1 MPLIM
6 FTAKHHIKN
15 VLTES
20 IPKLI
25 FNLSILSNHSHN
37 CLIYMRNNAGVRG
50 NTYLLLPNLFLVS
63 HF

>member
-6 FTAKHHIKN
+6 FTIKHHIKN

-25 FNLSILSNHSHN
+25 FNLSILGNHGHN
-37 CLIYMRNNAGVRG
+37 CLIYMRNNTGMRG
-50 NTYLLLPNLFLVS
+50 NTFLV
-63 HF
+63 